1 MSTNLTIKITGRHPE
16 KKKKSCYSLY
26 VRILDHSRD
35 FREKKEYGF
44 FQIPYFSALFILL
57 P

>member
-1 MSTNLTIKITGRHPE
+1 MSTNLTIKITGR
-16 KKKKSCYSLY
+16 KKKSCYFLY